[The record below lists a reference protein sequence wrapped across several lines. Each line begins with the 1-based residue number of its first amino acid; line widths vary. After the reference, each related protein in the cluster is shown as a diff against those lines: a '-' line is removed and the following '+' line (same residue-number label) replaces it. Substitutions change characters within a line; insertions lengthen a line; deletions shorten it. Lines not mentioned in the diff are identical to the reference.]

1 MLSSTVTCCS
11 AAQIMPLS
19 KVLEWMV
26 DATAFLMS
34 QVSSKITL
42 QLPGPTPMAGVPEE

>member
-1 MLSSTVTCCS
+1 
-11 AAQIMPLS
+11 MPLS